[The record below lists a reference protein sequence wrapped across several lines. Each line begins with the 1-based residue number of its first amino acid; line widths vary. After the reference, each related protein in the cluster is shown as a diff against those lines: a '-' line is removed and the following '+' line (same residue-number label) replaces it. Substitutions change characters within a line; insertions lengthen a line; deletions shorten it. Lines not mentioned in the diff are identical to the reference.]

1 GPGPRAEQRCQDRGA
16 DEKHRDLQR
25 PECLVRQL
33 EEAPVGAGGEQQE
46 VPGPIAP
53 PLLHQ
58 NSRIW
63 ATMRRRIASSGSGS
77 AAAARF
83 SRTWSIRVVAG
94 IATVTA
100 GWERMNFKMN
110 WAQLEAPISSTQPG
124 SATHWNRRISA
135 FWRNGRLT
143 ITAMPRSRASGRSR
157 SSGSRSRML

>member
-1 GPGPRAEQRCQDRGA
+1 
-16 DEKHRDLQR
+16 
-25 PECLVRQL
+25 
-33 EEAPVGAGGEQQE
+33 
-46 VPGPIAP
+46 
-53 PLLHQ
+53 
-58 NSRIW
+58 
-63 ATMRRRIASSGSGS
+63 M
-77 AAAARF
+77 F

-110 WAQLEAPISSTQPG
+110 WAQLEAPILSAQPG
-124 SATHWNRRISA
+124 SATPSNRRISA